1 MGAQFLKGF
10 PVWVDTRFKKQRMM
24 RDWESRGNKGFDL
37 MKKTMLMAAML
48 AALCF
53 GAPANVSA
61 ASLVARVDVGSQ
73 TMTVSRKGQVLYRWK
88 VSTARKGYVTP
99 RGTYRPQRLHK
110 MWYSR
115 KYEMSPM
122 PWSVF
127 YHGGYAIHG
136 TNAVRRLGTP
146 ASHGCVRLRTVN
158 AAKFYA
164 LVKEAGPANTKII
177 VAN

>member
-1 MGAQFLKGF
+1 
-10 PVWVDTRFKKQRMM
+10 
-24 RDWESRGNKGFDL
+24 
-37 MKKTMLMAAML
+37 MKKLFLVATML
-48 AALCF
+48 AACTF
-53 GAPANVSA
+53 GSASSGSA
-61 ASLVARVDVGSQ
+61 ANLVAQVDVSTQ
-73 TMTVSRKGQVLYRWK
+73 TMTVSKQGQVLYRWN

-127 YHGGYAIHG
+127 YNGGYAIHG
-136 TNAVRRLGTP
+136 TNAVKRLGTP
-146 ASHGCVRLRTVN
+146 ASHGCVRLHSAN

-164 LVKEAGPANTKII
+164 LVKQAGAANTRII
-177 VAN
+177 VSN